1 LSLTVNRLRALLI
14 AMRPHQWS
22 KNLLLAIPPV
32 FAQVWAE
39 PQVIYS
45 VSLAFLAFCLAASGG
60 YIINDLIDVEAD
72 RRHPEK
78 RHRPFASGELS
89 PLFGTLW
96 GPVLLAAGI
105 GLGFVAVNRS
115 VGIIVTAYV
124 VLSVVYSAY
133 IKSRLL
139 WDVILLAALY
149 TLRLLAGS
157 AAAEV
162 ETSSWL
168 LGFSMFF
175 FLSLAFAKRFVE
187 FDTAKSAR
195 SPESPRPYREIDLDA
210 FRTMGPTSGLLS
222 ILVLALYINSDLVT
236 KAYGNPK
243 YLWLLCPLLTYWIL
257 RIWMITLRGE
267 LHHDPIVFAL
277 RDRASYA
284 VVACIALVLYLAVR

>member
-1 LSLTVNRLRALLI
+1 MNRLRALLI

-32 FAQVWAE
+32 FAQVWGE

-96 GPVLLAAGI
+96 GPILLAAGI

-115 VGIIVTAYV
+115 VGIIVTTYV

-133 IKSRLL
+133 IKNRLL

-187 FDTAKSAR
+187 FDTVKSAR

-243 YLWLLCPLLTYWIL
+243 YLWLLCPLLAYWIL

-267 LHHDPIVFAL
+267 LHYDPIVFAL

-284 VVACIALVLYLAVR
+284 VVACIAIVLYLAVR